1 LRNLKKSVWE
11 STQRLKSSVI
21 AFLSRRSSSL
31 DREFL
36 FPNEPIIGTTL
47 TSHPLVVFLSLSI
60 GCSSIL
66 LLPAWWLNL
75 LSIPVHFPNCPAWH
89 SQVPSNSQT
98 NVGILYKW
106 NWSVGYSVL
115 VPLIFSLAAIA
126 CRSIRRSLA
135 ELVEEGTVQPDRD
148 NKNGDPDSFIKTI
161 ATRMAPWNGA
171 IFRGSV
177 LLAVLACIGAGYSNF
192 LMYMRVFAS
201 GSLTQWYEPC
211 QWDDLDWMHGWTIPG
226 HQGAW
231 FHMTGNF
238 VLYLVAQVVQG
249 FVIFLACYFV
259 LKFLSLTQS
268 FASVIIEDGSGFHFE
283 PFISDPDKCLGLRP
297 IGRLFS
303 TFLLLSIVFQ
313 IFAFGL
319 RLQQILIK
327 EGWSLFSYFSAVA
340 TNVKDLSKDANDA
353 ATAVHALFR
362 LSGFDTLNSG
372 LVETLILM
380 IIPMSVIAWWP
391 IVRLRNYVAFVRQK
405 QLRVF
410 RIEEQQA
417 RQTQKYD
424 TAKHIAD
431 DMEKLTKASIWPN
444 GFKVG
449 WGSFFFLFALL
460 VSTIAPPLIVP
471 LVSGGIGLKILNKIT
486 SD

>member
-1 LRNLKKSVWE
+1 LLRRC
-11 STQRLKSSVI
+11 TSSQN
-21 AFLSRRSSSL
+21 
-31 DREFL
+31 REFL
-36 FPNEPIIGTTL
+36 FPDEPIVGAIL
-47 TSHPLVVFLSLSI
+47 TSNPVLLFLTLSI
-60 GCSSIL
+60 ACSSLL
-66 LLPAWWLNL
+66 LLPAWGLDL
-75 LSIPVHFPNCPAWH
+75 LSIPVHFPNCPNWH
-89 SQVPSNSQT
+89 SHVPPDSQT

-106 NWSVGYSVL
+106 NWSIGYSFL
-115 VPLIFSLAAIA
+115 LPLIFSLSTIA

-135 ELVEEGTVQPDRD
+135 QLVDEGTVQPDSD
-148 NKNGDPDSFIKTI
+148 DMDGCSDSFIAQI
-161 ATRMAPWNGA
+161 ATKMRRWDRIA
-171 IFRGSV
+171 FRGSV
-177 LLAVLACIGAGYSNF
+177 VLAVLVCVGAGYSNF
-192 LMYMRVFAS
+192 LIYMKVFAS
-201 GSLTQWYEPC
+201 GSLRQWYEPC
-211 QWDDLDWMHGWTIPG
+211 LWDDLDWMHGWTIPG
-226 HQGAW
+226 HQGSW
-231 FHMTGNF
+231 LHMTGNF
-238 VLYLVAQVVQG
+238 ALYLVAQIVQG
-249 FVIFLACYFV
+249 FVIFLASYFV
-259 LKFLSLTQS
+259 LKFLTLTQS
-268 FASVIIEDGSGFHFE
+268 FSTVVIEDGSGFHFE

-319 RLQQILIK
+319 RLQQIILK
-327 EGWSLFSYFSAVA
+327 EGTSLFSYFSTVAV
-340 TNVKDLSKDANDA
+340 NVKDLSKGASDT
-353 ATAVHALFR
+353 ATAMQSLHR

-380 IIPMSVIAWWP
+380 IVPMSVIAWWP
-391 IVRLRNYVAFVRQK
+391 IVRLRNYVASVRQK
-405 QLRVF
+405 QLRAF

-424 TAKHIAD
+424 TAKHIAE

-471 LVSGGIGLKILNKIT
+471 LVSGGIGLKILKKIT